1 MDLTG
6 KIYIGGRYYTVHSPR
21 FFHLVEDG
29 VIAAIL
35 VSSVNQLSLSH
46 FMLLL
51 NDNNVWNFWL
61 RQISHALYYHAI
73 FWGTEGLGEGCVKIM
88 QIVSCLELMA
98 NLFIFIHNGGI

>member
-1 MDLTG
+1 MVDTILF
-6 KIYIGGRYYTVHSPR
+6 TVPDFSIW
-21 FFHLVEDG
+21 LKM

-51 NDNNVWNFWL
+51 NDNNFWNFWL
-61 RQISHALYYHAI
+61 RQISQALYCYAI